1 MLARFNRK
9 TAAVLSGVT
18 ASLLLAV
25 PATADQRPV
34 VVYGEQSQLNTERVP
49 YGDLDLS
56 AGPDRKL
63 LYARVGNAVRNVCN
77 FDTAAIVGDYRA
89 CSTAAWKDA
98 RPQIVEALD
107 RAGQIALTGAPATSA
122 AALTIS
128 IRSR

>member
-18 ASLLLAV
+18 ASLLLAM
-25 PATADQRPV
+25 PSAAQQRPV
-34 VVYGEQSQLNTERVP
+34 VVYGEQSQLITERVP

-56 AGPDRKL
+56 AGTDRKL
-63 LYARVGNAVRNVCN
+63 LYARVGKAVRNVCD
-77 FDTAAIVGDYRA
+77 FDAAAVVGDYRA
-89 CSTAAWKDA
+89 CSTVAWKDA
-98 RPQIVEALD
+98 RPQIAEALD
-107 RAGQIALTGAPATSA
+107 RAEQLALARAPATSA

>member
-18 ASLLLAV
+18 ASLLLTV
-25 PATADQRPV
+25 PSAAQQRPV
-34 VVYGEQSQLNTERVP
+34 VVYGEQNQLNTERVP

-56 AGPDRKL
+56 AGAGRKL
-63 LYARVGNAVRNVCN
+63 LYARVGKAVRNVCD
-77 FDTAAIVGDYRA
+77 FDAAAIVVDYRS

-98 RPQIVEALD
+98 RPQIAEALD
-107 RAGQIALTGAPATSA
+107 RAGQLALAGAPTTSA
-122 AALTIS
+122 AALTIN